1 MPRGLTKIVARVRAL
16 AAQRAVRFTLKALRE
31 LSSLGLDELD
41 AFEALADL
49 KTADFDDKITSVV
62 TGEWMYVFKPLL
74 GDTRLYVKPILRNHC
89 VVVSFHDDHG
99 DGDEEEGR

>member
-1 MPRGLTKIVARVRAL
+1 MPRGLAKIVARVRAL
-16 AAQRAVRFTLKALRE
+16 AAQRAVRFTLKAVRE

-49 KTADFDDKITSVV
+49 KTADFHDKFASVV
-62 TGEWMYVFKPLL
+62 TGEWMYVFKPLV
-74 GDTRLYVKPILRNHC
+74 GNTQLYVKLILRDHC

-99 DGDEEEGR
+99 DDDEDEGR